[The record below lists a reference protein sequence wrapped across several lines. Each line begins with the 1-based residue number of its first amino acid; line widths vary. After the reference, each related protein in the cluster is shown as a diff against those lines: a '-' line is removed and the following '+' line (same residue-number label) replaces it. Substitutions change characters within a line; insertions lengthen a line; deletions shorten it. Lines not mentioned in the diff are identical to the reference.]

1 LDVVMTSTR
10 GTSRRPRFLGIS
22 WLVLGMPV
30 GLFVGWLL
38 QISDT
43 AQDRQFGGFLLVLGA
58 LSVVLG
64 IALIRRSRPRL
75 RQVSLGASGLWLVAA
90 AIAVAI
96 ADFPSDRLW
105 GGGLTGLVAV
115 VTGAL
120 ALAVRP
126 DDESATTI
134 KRTLAG

>member
-1 LDVVMTSTR
+1 
-10 GTSRRPRFLGIS
+10 
-22 WLVLGMPV
+22 MPV
-30 GLFVGWLL
+30 GLFLGWLL

-58 LSVVLG
+58 LSAVLG
-64 IALIRRSRPRL
+64 ITLVRRWRPRL
-75 RQVSLGASGLWLVAA
+75 RQVSLGTSGLWLVAA
-90 AIAVAI
+90 AVAVAI

-120 ALAVRP
+120 ALAVRR

>member
-1 LDVVMTSTR
+1 MTSTR
-10 GTSRRPRFLGIS
+10 RTDRLRPRLLGTS
-22 WLVLGMPV
+22 WLALGMPV
-30 GLFVGWLL
+30 GLFLGWLL
-38 QISDT
+38 QISDN

-58 LSVVLG
+58 LSLALG
-64 IALIRRSRPRL
+64 LALILRSWPRL
-75 RQVSLGASGLWLVAA
+75 RQVSVGASGLWLVAG

-126 DDESATTI
+126 DEESATTI

>member
-1 LDVVMTSTR
+1 MTSTR
-10 GTSRRPRFLGIS
+10 RTDRRPPRLLGTS
-22 WLVLGMPV
+22 WLALGMPV
-30 GLFVGWLL
+30 GLFLGWLL

-43 AQDRQFGGFLLVLGA
+43 AQDRQFGSFLLVLGA

-64 IALIRRSRPRL
+64 IALVRRSTPLL

-90 AIAVAI
+90 AVAVVI

-134 KRTLAG
+134 KRTLAV

>member
-1 LDVVMTSTR
+1 MTRTR
-10 GTSRRPRFLGIS
+10 RTDRRPLRLLGTS
-22 WLVLGMPV
+22 WLALGMPV
-30 GLFVGWLL
+30 GLFLGWLL

-64 IALIRRSRPRL
+64 IALVRRPKPRL

-90 AIAVAI
+90 AVAVAI